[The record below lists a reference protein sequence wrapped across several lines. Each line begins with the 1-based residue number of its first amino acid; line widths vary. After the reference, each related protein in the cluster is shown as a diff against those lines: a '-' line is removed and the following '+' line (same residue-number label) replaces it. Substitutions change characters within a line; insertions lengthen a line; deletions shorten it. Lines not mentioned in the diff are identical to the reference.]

1 MPKSDPAHR
10 ETDKLLT
17 KMEAEIKSV
26 YTQAYKEAQQT
37 ADSFMK
43 QFTEADVKKREA
55 LENGDISK
63 EEYAR
68 WQRTQLFQGKR
79 YQQMADTLSKDL
91 TNSNKIAASV
101 INGHLPEVYALNHN
115 YGTYEME
122 SGGRVNTQYTLY
134 DRQTVERLLRDDPDL
149 LPHARVDIPKDL
161 IWNKKSINSAITQG
175 ILQGED
181 IDTISQRLAHTVTD
195 MSRTSA
201 IRNARTMTTSA
212 ENGGRIDSYK
222 RAESMGIKM
231 VQVWVATL
239 DSRTRHEHRQL
250 DGQKRKIGEPFT
262 VDGYEIDFPADPKA
276 EAFLVYN
283 CRCTLI
289 GQVQGVNFDLS
300 DTTSRDNKLGGK
312 TYEEWKEEKR
322 KQNEGEPPAPKN
334 EPKPKTEDKPAEVEV
349 PAPTVEKPDA
359 VDEPIK
365 PQFTPART
373 KEEATKYAEKF
384 AEQVD
389 FGKTSLDDMNAI
401 NEALTELTDKYPI
414 TKLEEIGTKTGKAAM
429 SANFRGLH
437 VNGTVISRDVMKTAE
452 KFKEIQESTK
462 ASISSIKEHWQG
474 KKMPLKIKNS
484 VERMEDSLK
493 YKRWTV
499 HQGIEDRKEAVKSV
513 VSHEYGHII
522 ADQYFGQISGV
533 KANANWSSPEAVDFR
548 RRWSEAFTKAK
559 ESGDIYNLS
568 QYASTNSYEFFA
580 ESFAARE
587 MGEKLPDYVESLM
600 KEVLDN
606 GIM

>member
-10 ETDKLLT
+10 ETDKLLA

-43 QFTEADVKKREA
+43 QFTEADAKKREA
-55 LENGDISK
+55 LQNGDISK
-63 EEYAR
+63 DEYAR

-276 EAFLVYN
+276 EPFLVYN

-300 DTTSRDNKLGGK
+300 DTTSRDNKLGDMS
-312 TYEEWKEEKR
+312 YEQWKEGKKKE
-322 KQNEGEPPAPKN
+322 EPAPKTNTIGEMKWIKSEDDRIKWIVDNVGLSN
-334 EPKPKTEDKPAEVEV
+334 EQATDIEYTIMEWSASSDAIRAAQQNPGTKPFLEKKGQALENYIDIAPAW
-349 PAPTVEKPDA
+349 DN
-359 VDEPIK
+359 
-365 PQFTPART
+365 
-373 KEEATKYAEKF
+373 
-384 AEQVD
+384 
-389 FGKTSLDDMNAI
+389 S
-401 NEALTELTDKYPI
+401 TELYRGINLSESTLNSLKVGDRFDVNNRATASWSTD
-414 TKLEEIGTKTGKAAM
+414 
-429 SANFRGLH
+429 
-437 VNGTVISRDVMKTAE
+437 ISTAE
-452 KFKEIQESTK
+452 TFADNGSGSSDASGVSCIVVCKEQSGATPIMHLVDGIADDE
-462 ASISSIKEHWQG
+462 KEVLVSKKNQYRILSKRQGTIQG
-474 KKMPLKIKNS
+474 KKCYYIEVEQIKG
-484 VERMEDSLK
+484 R
-493 YKRWTV
+493 
-499 HQGIEDRKEAVKSV
+499 
-513 VSHEYGHII
+513 
-522 ADQYFGQISGV
+522 
-533 KANANWSSPEAVDFR
+533 
-548 RRWSEAFTKAK
+548 
-559 ESGDIYNLS
+559 
-568 QYASTNSYEFFA
+568 
-580 ESFAARE
+580 
-587 MGEKLPDYVESLM
+587 
-600 KEVLDN
+600 
-606 GIM
+606 